1 MLGSPHLLPQSATHA
16 KNCANLI
23 SGSGNG
29 TANSVGNRLP
39 PAYNVAAQR
48 ALLHRLGRAHSHEG
62 VTSSISISPAPLGY
76 YQPTTDDTGIL
87 RFSF

>member
-1 MLGSPHLLPQSATHA
+1 MSGPHLLPANVSHA

-29 TANSVGNRLP
+29 AVNNVGVGNRLP

-62 VTSSISISPAPLGY
+62 VTSSISISPAPIGY
-76 YQPTTDDTGIL
+76 YQPNTDDTGK
-87 RFSF
+87 FH